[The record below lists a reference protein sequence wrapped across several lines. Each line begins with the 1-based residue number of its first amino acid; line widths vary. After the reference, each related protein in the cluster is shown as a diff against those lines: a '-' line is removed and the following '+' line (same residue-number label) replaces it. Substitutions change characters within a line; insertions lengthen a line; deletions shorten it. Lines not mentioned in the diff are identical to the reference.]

1 MYYKFYRKNDPGNG
15 EPGGAPQPK
24 VIIPVDPD
32 EMFEKAKV
40 GDFSGPP
47 KPDPNQVEGADLSEL
62 DDKLAK
68 AKPIVKEEEI
78 NETTGKPKGENTDDE
93 PGDDDGVLKLEPSAD
108 DLEEEIQWSGLAK
121 ELEIGELKAETY
133 EDFVEKFKEYRDSLT
148 DPTYVN
154 LDAIKTKFG
163 EEAHNVLVALQE
175 GDSSFFNI
183 AEVVQPYYDVAAMEP
198 EEMIRAVQ
206 TANKKSEAW
215 INKYIDELKE
225 DGKLETEAEV
235 IRSRAIQR
243 AGELFEENANK
254 LRNFANSTI
263 TNKLAAEKSERELI
277 AKEIQQRSEFLG
289 LKLDQKA
296 RDLIAKRVNEG
307 YYSKAVNDAKLK
319 ADIIIQKEFGQK
331 AIEALQKR
339 NQSAGVKAY
348 QKGLHNLDD
357 AKSQAAK
364 KSGSASGGGEQPEVG
379 SGFGAIRT
387 KGATEVV
394 RA

>member
-1 MYYKFYRKNDPGNG
+1 MYKFYRKNDPANA
-15 EPGGAPQPK
+15 EPGGDPQPK
-24 VIIPVDPD
+24 QIIPIDPD
-32 EMFEKAKV
+32 EVFNNSKV
-40 GDFSGPP
+40 GDFSGPA
-47 KPDPNQVEGADLSEL
+47 KPDPNAVEGADLSEL
-62 DDKLAK
+62 DEKLAK
-68 AKPIVKEEEI
+68 AKPIVKDEEI
-78 NETTGKPKGENTDDE
+78 DETTGKPKSEKANDE
-93 PGDDDGVLKLEPSAD
+93 PSDDDGVLTLEPGAD

-133 EDFVEKFKEYRDSLT
+133 EDFVEKFKEYRDTLT

-154 LDAIKTKFG
+154 LEAVKTKFG
-163 EEAHNVLVALQE
+163 EEAHNILVALQE

-206 TANKKSEAW
+206 TANKKSETW
-215 INKYIDELKE
+215 IDKYIDELKE
-225 DGKLETEAEV
+225 DGKLETEAEA

-254 LRNFANSTI
+254 LKNFANSTI
-263 TNKLAAEKSERELI
+263 TNKLAAEKAERELI
-277 AKEIQQRSEFLG
+277 AKEVQQRSEFLG

-364 KSGSASGGGEQPEVG
+364 KSSSASGGGEQLEVG
-379 SGFGAIRT
+379 SGFAAIKT

-394 RA
+394 RM